1 MPSALAA
8 AAPAAA
14 AAALA
19 ALVSAAS
26 IRALLASPLAQRLL
40 DRPNDRSLHVRP
52 TPRAGGL
59 GVLAGLAVAASA
71 LRPDLPVGL
80 WAALGVVATVSLV
93 DDLRGLSA
101 AVRLPLH
108 LAAATLAATATLGD
122 VPAALLAASV
132 VGLAWMVNLYN
143 FMDGSDGLAGG
154 QAVFGFGAMAVAA
167 LQAGEPGLA
176 VAAAAAV
183 GGAAGFLVF
192 NLPPA
197 RIFMGDVGSTSLGLL
212 AGALGALGV
221 ARDAWSPVFPVLAF
235 LPFVLDA
242 SLTLLDRLRRG
253 CRIWQAHREHA
264 YQRLNLGGF
273 GHRRTAALYGAL
285 MAVSAAVALASDRQA
300 AGGIA
305 AAVWT
310 IILVVLYGMTL
321 RWRGA
326 GMADPRSP

>member
-1 MPSALAA
+1 MPMPAAAIDALAA
-8 AAPAAA
+8 AALACAVCV
-14 AAALA
+14 ALIA
-19 ALVSAAS
+19 SAL
-26 IRALLASPLAQRLL
+26 RTGLANRLL
-40 DRPNDRSLHVRP
+40 DRPNERSLHVKP

-59 GVLAGLAVAASA
+59 GILAGLAVAGAA
-71 LRPDLPVGL
+71 LRPEVPAGVWIAVLAV
-80 WAALGVVATVSLV
+80 AAVSLL

-108 LAAATLAATATLGD
+108 LAAAALCVGSTLGD
-122 VPAALLAASV
+122 APAAVLAASV
-132 VGLAWMVNLYN
+132 FGLAWMVNLYN

-154 QAVFGFGAMAVAA
+154 QAVFGFGATAVAA

-176 VAAAAAV
+176 VAAASVA

-212 AGALGALGV
+212 AGGLGALGV
-221 ARDAWSPVFPVLAF
+221 ARGAWGPAFPVLAF

-273 GHRRTAALYGAL
+273 GHRRTATLYGAL
-285 MAVSAAVALASDRQA
+285 MAVSAAVALAANRQA

-326 GMADPRSP
+326 GKADPRSP